1 MNISNAMFLIDS
13 QNYTDR
19 EIDIIYGRVK
29 ELPENEFYDLLDKC
43 TDEYHDWRIFDFLTK
58 KYIVKGQLA
67 ILK

>member
-1 MNISNAMFLIDS
+1 MFLIDS

-19 EIDIIYGRVK
+19 KIDIIYGRVK

-43 TDEYHDWRIFDFLTK
+43 TDKYHGWHIFDFLTK
-58 KYIVKGQLA
+58 KYIVKGQLV

>member
-13 QNYTDR
+13 QDYTDR
-19 EIDIIYGRVK
+19 EINIIYGRVK
-29 ELPENEFYDLLDKC
+29 GLPENEFYDLLDKY
-43 TDEYHDWRIFDFLTK
+43 TDKYHDWRIFDFLTK

>member
-29 ELPENEFYDLLDKC
+29 ELSENEFYDLLDKC
-43 TDEYHDWRIFDFLTK
+43 TNKYHDWRIFDFLTK
-58 KYIVKGQLA
+58 N
-67 ILK
+67 ILLKANLQY